1 MAASDSLASGYLG
14 LVRSSSSAIALVAAC
29 SFVVGALG
37 MAHAEPAHQ
46 SHQSGLVGEDPTL
59 QRGGRT
65 VQQLPKLVGIVN
77 DARDITISDTSL
89 TKGRYKI
96 VVRDST
102 KRHNWRVY
110 GPGVEKSTSVRGTG
124 RWVWRVDLR
133 RGTYTVVCDPH
144 PTSMTFTF
152 RVKNLG

>member
-1 MAASDSLASGYLG
+1 
-14 LVRSSSSAIALVAAC
+14 
-29 SFVVGALG
+29 
-37 MAHAEPAHQ
+37 MAHAEPAH
-46 SHQSGLVGEDPTL
+46 HADHSGLVGEDSTL
-59 QRGGRT
+59 HRAGRT
-65 VQQLPKLVGIVN
+65 IQQLPKLVGVVN

-102 KRHNWRVY
+102 TRHNWRIY
-110 GPGVEKSTSVRGTG
+110 GPGVAKSSSVRGTG

-144 PTSMTFTF
+144 PTSMVFSF
-152 RVKNLG
+152 RVKNLS

>member
-1 MAASDSLASGYLG
+1 M
-14 LVRSSSSAIALVAAC
+14 RTSSSAIALVAAC
-29 SFVVGALG
+29 SLAVGALG

-46 SHQSGLVGEDPTL
+46 EHHSGLVGEDSSL
-59 QRGGRT
+59 LRGGRSA
-65 VQQLPKLVGIVN
+65 QQLPKVVGIVN

-102 KRHNWRVY
+102 TRHNWRIY
-110 GPGVEKSTSVRGTG
+110 GPGVLKSTSVRGTG

-133 RGTYTVVCDPH
+133 RGQYTVVCDPH
-144 PTSMTFTF
+144 PTSMVFSF
-152 RVKNLG
+152 RVKSPG

>member
-1 MAASDSLASGYLG
+1 LL
-14 LVRSSSSAIALVAAC
+14 
-29 SFVVGALG
+29 
-37 MAHAEPAHQ
+37 
-46 SHQSGLVGEDPTL
+46 
-59 QRGGRT
+59 RGGRSA
-65 VQQLPKLVGIVN
+65 QQLPKLVGIVN

-102 KRHNWRVY
+102 KRHNWRIY

-152 RVKNLG
+152 RVKNPG